1 MKKSPLRE
9 KTYLFAIDIVL
20 TYKMLSQEKKE
31 YIMSKQLLRSGTNP
45 GAMIREA
52 QSAESK
58 ADFIHK
64 LKIAQ
69 KEISETIY
77 WLELLS
83 ETQYLPKNDYVSL
96 NSLAEEILK
105 MLVSSINTSRSNK

>member
-9 KTYLFAIDIVL
+9 KTYLFAIEVVL
-20 TYKMLSQEKKE
+20 TYKMLTIEKRE
-31 YIMSKQLLRSGTNP
+31 YVMSKQLLRSGTNP

-64 LKIAQ
+64 LKVAH

-77 WLELLS
+77 WLELL
-83 ETQYLPKNDYVSL
+83 TATKYLTENDFKNL
-96 NSLAEEILK
+96 NTPATEILR
-105 MLVSSINTSRSNK
+105 MLISSINTAKANR